1 MTQTLSGK
9 DRRELRGRG
18 HHLRP
23 AAFVGKEGL
32 SPNVL
37 KCLADALKST
47 DLVKVKVLDTTGLDR
62 KKFALEV
69 AESLGAEV
77 AQVLGKT
84 MLLYRPLKDLE
95 AESSPTAD

>member
-9 DRRELRGRG
+9 ERRELRGRG

-47 DLVKVKVLDTTGLDR
+47 DLVKVKVLDTTGIDR
-62 KKFALEV
+62 KKFAVEI
-69 AESLGAEV
+69 AEALGAQV

-84 MLLYRPLKDLE
+84 MLLFRPVPVPEPAPEPD
-95 AESSPTAD
+95 SD